1 MLSFTGA
8 AFKLY
13 RNTLSA
19 TSTAGV
25 ITDLLTWIK
34 ESFSSSSKIPACVLH
49 KLEVLARRIAV
60 LSPLLNYCLLYSQ
73 SRNSVS
79 SDAVHQT
86 KEVIRQVHTFL
97 VQSNRQHKLQDSSY
111 VIPFLDEHIKEL
123 EFCTTALNLALTII
137 QVSTKENEM
146 VVLRESDEKADEK
159 MEVSLS
165 CLLKASSR
173 IVERHLQGGDLCD
186 NLGTL
191 FRYEPKSQI
200 IPWAVVY
207 EKAVLKVFRNR
218 ERKVYEVIVENA
230 RDSNL
235 TNLKPLSGGGASF
248 RDRRR
253 KPLRWELSSSLAL
266 SCTNENTLGLKLPK
280 KHEVEEMGVNNCF
293 TWIHK
298 IANNVK
304 NTFAFVV
311 TNDVERWESGE
322 TTLTEE
328 GDEWN
333 LPEAIPHVD
342 TGSSQRCSPML
353 FSYIARLCVFENDGS
368 RAGVSSKSYNNL
380 SQGTG
385 KIRPTST
392 PLHLSAR
399 DEEFSMI
406 LRNPAVKPFQ
416 VPSEHLGDSSRE
428 ETDEFSRDDFVIT
441 PHSYAENRRT
451 KRGSS
456 TRRSSS
462 QPGHRVVLRGSGK
475 NVGGPTLPRGFEG
488 SLVID
493 QANEYVTRMGVED
506 SLEDDLTIIRPLKED
521 ALL

>member
-34 ESFSSSSKIPACVLH
+34 ESFSSSSKIPASVLH

-137 QVSTKENEM
+137 QVSGKENEM
-146 VVLRESDEKADEK
+146 VVLRESEEKADKK

-191 FRYEPKSQI
+191 FRYEPKTQI
-200 IPWAVVY
+200 IPWAVVH

-218 ERKVYEVIVENA
+218 ERKVYELIVENA
-230 RDSNL
+230 RDSSL
-235 TNLKPLSGGGASF
+235 TNLKPLTGGGPSS

-266 SCTNENTLGLKLPK
+266 SSTNEKTLGLKLPNK
-280 KHEVEEMGVNNCF
+280 KKVEETGVTNNCF

-298 IANNVK
+298 VANNVK
-304 NTFAFVV
+304 NTYAFVV
-311 TNDVERWESGE
+311 TNDIERWENGE
-322 TTLTEE
+322 ATLTEE

-333 LPEAIPHVD
+333 LPEAITIVD
-342 TGSSQRCSPML
+342 PGQRCSPML

-368 RAGVSSKSYNNL
+368 RAGVSSKSYTTV

-385 KIRPTST
+385 KIRPMAT

-399 DEEFSMI
+399 DEEFGMI

-428 ETDEFSRDDFVIT
+428 ETDEYSRDDFVIT
-441 PHSYAENRRT
+441 PPSYPESRRAN
-451 KRGSS
+451 RGSS
-456 TRRSSS
+456 CRRSSS
-462 QPGHRVVLRGSGK
+462 EPGHRVVPRGSEQR
-475 NVGGPTLPRGFEG
+475 VAGPTVPRGFEG
-488 SLVID
+488 SLLID
-493 QANEYVTRMGVED
+493 QASEYVTSMGVED
-506 SLEDDLTIIRPLKED
+506 NLEDDLTIIRPLKDD